1 MKKKIT
7 RTKAKVSKR
16 IKSKSTSLSPLPLIL
31 VLALIIISGYY
42 VYRSLLSS
50 SSTPIQIAEIKNA
63 TGSVNLNLN
72 STKTSLAPNQ
82 DATVTLTYDSPTD
95 KLTVISG
102 EISYDP
108 AVLTV
113 SNFVKGDGFPTEF
126 AAATAANGK
135 ITFTYGVAVAAGSG
149 LTGQGNILTFK
160 VRSKAVGSSTLAI
173 TDATQVLVTG
183 NSNNALRE
191 ITNTTVAVADPAVS
205 PSTAASAAVSP
216 SPSTTVTVSPSPA
229 VSPSAAASIIPST
242 PASASPIASVP
253 VVQKPAAPTNLV
265 YNCYSDGKRITLRW
279 NAVANVDSYEV
290 VFDQK
295 DGDNDQTKS
304 ATRAEI
310 DLDIKNN
317 TNYKW
322 SVVSVKDGVKSDA
335 SSVNDIKCSG
345 DVAQAA
351 TPTPT
356 PTPTTTPTPTPAPT
370 KKPITE
376 QIAGIFKPKSP
387 SPTPT
392 PKPTLAPTDFTTPNQ
407 NSNVIATPTPTPGS
421 LGDIFTSPSATP
433 VVAANTNNT
442 SFFSKILLGW
452 QALFIRFIETLTN

>member
-7 RTKAKVSKR
+7 RPKAKVTKR
-16 IKSKSTSLSPLPLIL
+16 IKSKPTPISPLPLIL

-50 SSTPIQIAEIKNA
+50 SGDPIQIAEIKNA
-63 TGSVNLNLN
+63 TGSVNLNLS
-72 STKTSLAPNQ
+72 STQTTLKPNQ

-113 SNFVKGDGFPTEF
+113 SNFVKGEGFPTEL
-126 AAATAANGK
+126 AAASAANGK

-149 LTGQGNILTFK
+149 LTGQGNVLTFK

-173 TDATQVLVTG
+173 SDATQLYVAGKT
-183 NSNNALRE
+183 NNALRE
-191 ITNTTVAVADPAVS
+191 ITNITVTVSDPAVS

-216 SPSTTVTVSPSPA
+216 SPSAIASVSPSPV
-229 VSPSAAASIIPST
+229 VSPSVAASVIPSA
-242 PASASPIASVP
+242 PASAAPVASVP
-253 VVQKPAAPTNLV
+253 VVQKPAAPSNLV

-279 NAVANVDSYEV
+279 SAVASVDSYEV
-290 VFDQK
+290 FFDQK

-304 ATRAEI
+304 ASRAEI

-322 SVVSVKDGVKSDA
+322 SVVSIKDGVKSDT

-356 PTPTTTPTPTPAPT
+356 PTPTVAPTPTPAPT

-392 PKPTLAPTDFTTPNQ
+392 PKPTLTPTDYTAPSQ
-407 NSNVIATPTPTPGS
+407 NSNIIATPTATPGS
-421 LGDIFTSPSATP
+421 LSDIFASPSATP
-433 VVAANTNNT
+433 VAATNNNT

-452 QALFIRFIETLTN
+452 QALFIRFVESISR

>member
-7 RTKAKVSKR
+7 RSKVKVSKR
-16 IKSKSTSLSPLPLIL
+16 IKSKSTPISPLPLIL

-50 SSTPIQIAEIKNA
+50 SGTPIQIAEVKNA

-72 STKTSLAPNQ
+72 STKTSLSPNQ

-113 SNFVKGDGFPTEF
+113 SNFVKGEGFPTEF
-126 AAATAANGK
+126 AAASAANGK

-149 LTGQGNILTFK
+149 LTGQGNILSFK
-160 VRSKAVGSSTLAI
+160 VKSKAVGASTLAI

-191 ITNTTVAVADPAVS
+191 ITNTTVAVSDPAAS
-205 PSTAASAAVSP
+205 PSTAASAAVTP
-216 SPSTTVTVSPSPA
+216 SPSAKASVSPSPV
-229 VSPSAAASIIPST
+229 VSPSAAASVIPST
-242 PASASPIASVP
+242 PASPIASVP
-253 VVQKPAAPTNLV
+253 VVQKPAAPSNLV

-279 NAVANVDSYEV
+279 SAVANVDSYEV
-290 VFDQK
+290 FFDQK

-322 SVVSVKDGVKSDA
+322 SVVSIKDGVKSDV

-356 PTPTTTPTPTPAPT
+356 ATPTVAPTPTPAPT
-370 KKPITE
+370 KTPITQ

-392 PKPTLAPTDFTTPNQ
+392 PKPTLTPTDYTAPNQ
-407 NSNVIATPTPTPGS
+407 NSNVIATPTATPGS
-421 LGDIFTSPSATP
+421 LSDIFASPTATP
-433 VVAANTNNT
+433 VAATNNT
-442 SFFSKILLGW
+442 NFFSKILLGW
-452 QALFIRFIETLTN
+452 QALFIRFVESISR